1 MEREQST
8 SHDMKSHT
16 RVPERGKPSDM
27 KRHTNHYVR
36 LAMMMAASFV
46 AMYVLMYAMVNVA
59 GNAVPNV
66 NQAYMAGLMT
76 APMLIFE
83 LILMDSMYPNK
94 TANRILV
101 VVGLVALGMFWWAIR
116 SQAVVRDN
124 QFLRSMIPHHAG
136 AILMCENAEL
146 RDPEL
151 LSLCENILKS
161 QQSEIDFMQKKLGR

>member
-1 MEREQST
+1 MEHEQST

-16 RVPERGKPSDM
+16 KEPERGKPSGM
-27 KRHTNHYVR
+27 KQDTNHYVR
-36 LAMMMAASFV
+36 LAMMLAASFV

-59 GNAVPNV
+59 DNAVPNV

-76 APMLIFE
+76 APMLILE
-83 LILMDSMYPNK
+83 LVLMDSMYSNK
-94 TANRILV
+94 TANKILL
-101 VVGLVALGMFWWAIR
+101 VVGLIALGMFWWAIR

-161 QQSEIDFMQKKLGR
+161 QRSEIDFMQKKLGR

>member
-1 MEREQST
+1 
-8 SHDMKSHT
+8 
-16 RVPERGKPSDM
+16 
-27 KRHTNHYVR
+27 
-36 LAMMMAASFV
+36 
-46 AMYVLMYAMVNVA
+46 
-59 GNAVPNV
+59 
-66 NQAYMAGLMT
+66 MAGLMT
-76 APMLIFE
+76 APMLILE
-83 LILMDSMYPNK
+83 LILMDSMYSNK

-101 VVGLVALGMFWWAIR
+101 VVGFVALGMFWWAIR

>member
-16 RVPERGKPSDM
+16 REPERGKPSDM

>member
-1 MEREQST
+1 
-8 SHDMKSHT
+8 
-16 RVPERGKPSDM
+16 
-27 KRHTNHYVR
+27 
-36 LAMMMAASFV
+36 
-46 AMYVLMYAMVNVA
+46 MYVLMYAMVNVA